1 MGASNTDGSTAN
13 LRGLGSD
20 KTLVLL
26 NGRRLAAN
34 PFGTSTVNLNI
45 IPLAMI
51 DRIEVLRDGASA
63 VYGAD
68 AVAGVINFITKTYQ
82 GVGISAGLLQ
92 PEHKGGDKQDIS
104 IFGGYGDLDEDG
116 FNIFGVVDYRRTNGI
131 MAKDRK
137 ISERGGVLPE
147 LGLDGRSANAFTS
160 NFMILYLEFL
170 EIPMLKMVNVWAPQ
184 SQQKRDSVMQILK
197 L

>member
-1 MGASNTDGSTAN
+1 M
-13 LRGLGSD
+13 LLQGLLIS
-20 KTLVLL
+20 LQ
-26 NGRRLAAN
+26 
-34 PFGTSTVNLNI
+34 
-45 IPLAMI
+45 
-51 DRIEVLRDGASA
+51 
-63 VYGAD
+63 
-68 AVAGVINFITKTYQ
+68 KTYQ

>member
-1 MGASNTDGSTAN
+1 
-13 LRGLGSD
+13 
-20 KTLVLL
+20 
-26 NGRRLAAN
+26 
-34 PFGTSTVNLNI
+34 
-45 IPLAMI
+45 
-51 DRIEVLRDGASA
+51 
-63 VYGAD
+63 
-68 AVAGVINFITKTYQ
+68 
-82 GVGISAGLLQ
+82 VGISAGLLQ

-160 NFMILYLEFL
+160 NFYDPISG
-170 EIPMLKMVNVWAPQ
+170 V
-184 SQQKRDSVMQILK
+184 
-197 L
+197 